1 MRILYLNH
9 NVAWSG
15 TFFRAYQL
23 GRELVRR
30 GHEVTVVTTRRSG
43 RFAVTETVRDG
54 VRLIQMPD
62 LWWGPARNGFD
73 PWNTLRRVVLLRH
86 AECDLVHAF
95 DSRPVVVF
103 PALWVRARSGARL
116 CMDWADWWGRGGAIQ
131 ERSGWLVR
139 TIFGP
144 IETWFEETF
153 RHRADGT
160 TVISSALAERAAGLG
175 IPRERILS
183 FPVGCDVAGIQ
194 PMPRA
199 QARRALR
206 LAPDQAIV
214 VHLGVLRRLDE
225 DLLFDAF
232 RALRTRVP
240 AAQLVLIG
248 NARASVP
255 EDLKRTGAIRTTGF
269 VPYDEVSQWLG
280 AADLCVISMLD
291 TVGNR
296 GRWPGKIND
305 YLAAGRPVVM
315 TRVGDAARIVEE
327 GKAGWTAEPTPR
339 GFADVLAEALANP
352 EARDVAG
359 RCARSIAETTLS
371 WGTLASELEK
381 FYARIT
387 LERPDPAP
395 RLGKR

>member
-30 GHEVTVVTTRRSG
+30 GHEITVITTRRSG
-43 RFAVTETVRDG
+43 RFAVNQTVRDG

-95 DSRPVVVF
+95 DSRPVVVL
-103 PALWVRARSGARL
+103 PALWVRARTGARL
-116 CMDWADWWGRGGAIQ
+116 CMDWADWWGRGGSIQ
-131 ERSGWLVR
+131 ERSGWLMR
-139 TIFGP
+139 TFFGP
-144 IETWFEETF
+144 IETWFEESF
-153 RHRADGT
+153 RRRADGT

-175 IPRERILS
+175 IPRERILR
-183 FPVGCDVAGIQ
+183 FPVGCDVVGIK
-194 PMPRA
+194 PMS
-199 QARRALR
+199 RALAR
-206 LAPDQAIV
+206 QALQLAADQAIV
-214 VHLGVLRRLDE
+214 LHLGVLRRRDA
-225 DLLFDAF
+225 DLLIDAF
-232 RALRTRVP
+232 RALRKRLP

-248 NARASVP
+248 NFRMPVPRDLAIAGAVRAS
-255 EDLKRTGAIRTTGF
+255 GF
-269 VPYDEVSQWLG
+269 VTYDEVSRWLG
-280 AADLCVISMLD
+280 AADVCVISMLD
-291 TVGNR
+291 SVGNR

-315 TRVGDAARIVEE
+315 TRVGDAARMVEE
-327 GKAGWTAEPTPR
+327 GNAGWTAEPTPR
-339 GFADVLAEALANP
+339 GFADALESALSDP
-352 EARDVAG
+352 DAREVAG

-371 WGTLASELEK
+371 WATLASELEK

-387 LERPDPAP
+387 LEP
-395 RLGKR
+395 RLGKRPWAR